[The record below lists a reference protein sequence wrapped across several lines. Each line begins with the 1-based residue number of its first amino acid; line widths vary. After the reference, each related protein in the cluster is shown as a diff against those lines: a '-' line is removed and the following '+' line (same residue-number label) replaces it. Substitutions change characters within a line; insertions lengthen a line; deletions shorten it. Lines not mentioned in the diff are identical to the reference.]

1 MIVPVMA
8 ISNLVL
14 TQQIYSEE
22 TNGAHAHY
30 REPVPLKKHGHLLH
44 KCLRLLNALD
54 GSNHKYAEPIINVIK
69 ISSIGI

>member
-14 TQQIYSEE
+14 TQQIYSKE

-30 REPVPLKKHGHLLH
+30 REPVPLIVRILITSQIKFP
-44 KCLRLLNALD
+44 
-54 GSNHKYAEPIINVIK
+54 SFIYIIMKMLSAKAWGKN
-69 ISSIGI
+69 